1 MEEIQPVLRSRIEEL
16 VPAHCHR
23 VRAVLQDENFGGRTL
38 LFYLLGK
45 AKTGDFSIK
54 ELGLGTGTPA
64 EESRFLLKLEVITA
78 MTVVISARGGNYPMD
93 EQVEDFLMFP
103 RAEDVCRFQNM
114 EKFHRAAMPA
124 ILWAITE
131 DDKLRGL
138 GEIPE
143 RFRMPLDILVAIGAE
158 VAEWHMA
165 MTEEGGLPGSDRQ
178 LSEEVILETMESTV
192 RDTYRMIS
200 EKLKHMGLHWAVDE
214 IRARYGVA
222 TVSIIAE

>member
-1 MEEIQPVLRSRIEEL
+1 MDETQVISGSRVEEL

-23 VRAVLQDENFGGRTL
+23 IREVLQDENFGGRTL

-45 AKTGDFSIK
+45 VVTGELSIT
-54 ELGLGTGTPA
+54 EIGLGAGSFTDQ
-64 EESRFLLKLEVITA
+64 SRFLLKLEVITA
-78 MTVVISARGGNYPMD
+78 LTVVISARGGTYSLD

-114 EKFHRAAMPA
+114 EKFHRAALPA

-131 DDKLRGL
+131 DDKLREH

-165 MTEEGGLPGSDRQ
+165 MTEEGGLPGKP
-178 LSEEVILETMESTV
+178 LSEDIILETMASTV

-200 EKLKHMGLHWAVDE
+200 EKLNYMGLHWAVDE

-222 TVSIIAE
+222 TVSVAVE